1 MHYLNFYLLLYYSS
15 PSNNKC
21 KVLHRYFKYRAHC
34 HNKRVRSQKRTNEI
48 YFVGKITKDKRR
60 TVEFYLQ
67 AIVLPLSS
75 TKFTPL
81 WPCVMM
87 VTCLQGWNEISTR
100 KIAVWCA
107 PVKRT
112 WSFNC
117 LLSDVR
123 CPPKEKSFPRECIAR
138 EEHSSMNFVN
148 KGLQLR
154 TPKGTPSLGFNFSL
168 VIGKLGISFF
178 LFPSFKISLLF
189 ESMRNNFVFL
199 N

>member
-1 MHYLNFYLLLYYSS
+1 MCSFAEKHKNDDLSISWIKS
-15 PSNNKC
+15 P
-21 KVLHRYFKYRAHC
+21 
-34 HNKRVRSQKRTNEI
+34 
-48 YFVGKITKDKRR
+48 KIN
-60 TVEFYLQ
+60 VEPWNRFYLQ

-75 TKFTPL
+75 SLHEIHSSVTTCPML
-81 WPCVMM
+81 

-123 CPPKEKSFPRECIAR
+123 CPPKEKSFPGECIAR

-154 TPKGTPSLGFNFSL
+154 TRREPPYPISVSRIEFFSCHRETDFVL
-168 VIGKLGISFF
+168 LFSFF
-178 LFPSFKISLLF
+178 QTKFLYSL
-189 ESMRNNFVFL
+189 EGCRTIFL

>member
-1 MHYLNFYLLLYYSS
+1 MLIVTTNAFVRRKERTRSISWVKSPKLNYGS
-15 PSNNKC
+15 
-21 KVLHRYFKYRAHC
+21 
-34 HNKRVRSQKRTNEI
+34 
-48 YFVGKITKDKRR
+48 R
-60 TVEFYLQ
+60 TVEFYLSNR
-67 AIVLPLSS
+67 SS
-75 TKFTPL
+75 SLFHEIHSSVTTCP
-81 WPCVMM
+81 MM

>member
-48 YFVGKITKDKRR
+48 YFVGKITKVKCRR
-60 TVEFYLQ
+60 ILL
-67 AIVLPLSS
+67 ASNRSS
-75 TKFTPL
+75 SLFHEIHSSVTTCP
-81 WPCVMM
+81 MM

-123 CPPKEKSFPRECIAR
+123 CPPKEKSFPGECIAR